1 MSEEHI
7 PKEKTIDALNIFQ
20 RIENGY
26 LEFRKDKI
34 SGIIKMQKLPS
45 FSPIAKSQTVKFF
58 HCKQWQ
64 KNKAVHNQYRT
75 SLDLEQKA

>member
-26 LEFRKDKI
+26 LEFWKDKFA
-34 SGIIKMQKLPS
+34 G
-45 FSPIAKSQTVKFF
+45 
-58 HCKQWQ
+58 
-64 KNKAVHNQYRT
+64 KN
-75 SLDLEQKA
+75 